1 MGERG
6 GAARKVAAHSVTRV
20 TSAQAAVKKKPHST
34 HHHVASLGEQLG
46 ASHARV
52 FFDDSRSGGSDN
64 EWTKDWSM
72 SRSWSRS
79 RSREREQLRTRY
91 PQGRNATTQRVPR
104 RVQENILP
112 TRTI

>member
-20 TSAQAAVKKKPHST
+20 TSAQAAAKKKPHST

-52 FFDDSRSGGSDN
+52 FFDDSRSGGSDH
-64 EWTKDWSM
+64 EGTKDWS
-72 SRSWSRS
+72 
-79 RSREREQLRTRY
+79 RERERLRTRY

-112 TRTI
+112 T

>member
-1 MGERG
+1 MGKERG

-52 FFDDSRSGGSDN
+52 FFDDSRSGGSDH
-64 EWTKDWSM
+64 EGTKDWSR
-72 SRSWSRS
+72 SRSRS
-79 RSREREQLRTRY
+79 RSRERERLRTRY

-112 TRTI
+112 TRAI